1 MIGFKAFLEEQ
12 KKGALHVFDIDDT
25 LFHTTAEVKVKNAKG
40 RTIRRLSNAEF
51 NTYKLKPGQKFDF
64 SEFRNAQKFKHES
77 KPIHPMINTM
87 NKVQKNIG
95 KHPNSKVIINT
106 ARADFDDKHKFL
118 SKFKDHGVDIDKI
131 HVHRVGNMPG
141 NELPADKKVKV
152 VKQYIDKHSHKKVI
166 MYDDSKTNL
175 RALLNMKKEYPD
187 VNFIAFHV
195 KPDGTM
201 TKFKHG
207 DE

>member
-40 RTIRRLSNAEF
+40 RTIRRLTNAEF

-64 SEFRNAQKFKHES
+64 SEFRNAQKFKQES
-77 KPIHPMINTM
+77 KPIHPMINRI

-95 KHPNSKVIINT
+95 KHANSKVIINT

-118 SKFKDHGVDIDKI
+118 SKFKEHGVDIDKI

-141 NELPADKKVKV
+141 NDLPADKKVKV
-152 VKQYIDKHSHKKVI
+152 IKQYIDKNSHKKVV

-175 RALLNMKKEYPD
+175 KALLNMKREYPD
-187 VNFIAFHV
+187 VTFIAFHV

-201 TKFKHG
+201 TKFKQG

>member
-1 MIGFKAFLEEQ
+1 MIRFKAFLEEQ

-40 RTIRRLSNAEF
+40 HTIRRLTNAEY
-51 NTYKLKPGQKFDF
+51 NTYKLKPGYKFDY
-64 SEFRNAQKFKHES
+64 SEFHNAKKFKNES

-87 NKVQKNIG
+87 NKVQRKVAKGGN
-95 KHPNSKVIINT
+95 NRVIINT
-106 ARADFDDKHKFL
+106 ARADFDDKHEFL
-118 SKFKDHGVDIDKI
+118 NTFRKQGVDIDKI
-131 HVHRVGNMPG
+131 HVHRAGNIPG
-141 NELPADKKVKV
+141 DELPADKKVKIIR
-152 VKQYIDKHSHKKVI
+152 QYIDKHSHKKVI

-175 RALLNMKKEYPD
+175 KALLNMKREYPD
-187 VNFIAFHV
+187 VTFMAFHV
-195 KPDGTM
+195 KPDGSM